1 MILWIDEAV
10 CCLLGIV
17 YLGICIDR
25 AVSSSAKYHQTAMAL
40 RLIEQLER
48 LLDALAQEKIEYA
61 LCGGIAV
68 NIHGHVRTTQDIDVL
83 VQEKDL
89 SRVMPL
95 LQRLNFTF
103 TSGRVPFQ
111 AGTAEERKLYRAT
124 QIESKDVLTVDV
136 LIVTPIL
143 EDVWESRQVFAWL
156 DRAVTV
162 VSLEGLTK
170 MKLMAGRHQD
180 LADLENLGI
189 EFGDEDQ

>member
-25 AVSSSAKYHQTAMAL
+25 TVSSS
-40 RLIEQLER
+40 
-48 LLDALAQEKIEYA
+48 
-61 LCGGIAV
+61 
-68 NIHGHVRTTQDIDVL
+68 
-83 VQEKDL
+83 
-89 SRVMPL
+89 
-95 LQRLNFTF
+95 
-103 TSGRVPFQ
+103 
-111 AGTAEERKLYRAT
+111 AEERKLYRAT
-124 QIESKDVLTVDV
+124 QIEGKDVLTVDV

>member
-1 MILWIDEAV
+1 
-10 CCLLGIV
+10 
-17 YLGICIDR
+17 
-25 AVSSSAKYHQTAMAL
+25 MAL

-68 NIHGHVRTTQDIDVL
+68 NIHGHVRTTQAIDVL

-124 QIESKDVLTVDV
+124 QIEGKDVLTVDV

>member
-1 MILWIDEAV
+1 
-10 CCLLGIV
+10 
-17 YLGICIDR
+17 
-25 AVSSSAKYHQTAMAL
+25 MAL
-40 RLIEQLER
+40 RLIEQLKR
-48 LLDALAQEKIEYA
+48 LLDALAQEKLEYA

-111 AGTAEERKLYRAT
+111 AGTADERKLYRAT
-124 QIESKDVLTVDV
+124 QIEDTDVLTVDV

-189 EFGDEDQ
+189 EFSDEDQ

>member
-1 MILWIDEAV
+1 
-10 CCLLGIV
+10 
-17 YLGICIDR
+17 
-25 AVSSSAKYHQTAMAL
+25 MAL

-111 AGTAEERKLYRAT
+111 AGTTEERKLYRAT
-124 QIESKDVLTVDV
+124 QIKGKDVLTVDV

-156 DRAVTV
+156 DRAITV

-189 EFGDEDQ
+189 EFDDEDP